1 MLPNI
6 YIYIY
11 MLWHTF
17 IQNASGFLLQN
28 VTVLL
33 QNAPDIPNCDDF
45 KLQHATV
52 FTKCEVY
59 YKLRQC
65 KHPEAELL
73 TKMSKYTSVAVLIRL
88 CN

>member
-1 MLPNI
+1 MTHLHTKCVRFFITKCDSFITKCARYSNI

-11 MLWHTF
+11 AMTHLHTKWVRFF
-17 IQNASGFLLQN
+17 IA
-28 VTVLL
+28 
-33 QNAPDIPNCDDF
+33 
-45 KLQHATV
+45 
-52 FTKCEVY
+52 KCEVY

-73 TKMSKYTSVAVLIRL
+73 TKMSKYTSVAVLMRL